1 MQNRSSFGL
10 IFLALCLG
18 ASLTSWSFGERVPM
32 VQDFEA
38 EGVSYSESIT
48 SPEELIGHQIGS
60 RHTRP
65 DQVVH
70 YFETIGK
77 ISPRV
82 KVKTHGRTYEG
93 RPLIHAI
100 VTSPENQE
108 RIDQLRE
115 ANLQLSAKPA
125 ETTDSD
131 LVQMPVF
138 VNMGYS
144 VHGNEASGTEAA
156 LLLLY
161 HLAAGNGAPVE
172 SILNNVVV
180 IIDPMLN
187 PDGRAR
193 FVGWVNANRGRVAGS
208 DPNDR
213 EHVEPWPGGRTNH
226 YWFDLNRD
234 WLLGQLVES
243 QARLELFHHWRP
255 QLQTDF
261 HEMGSQS
268 TFFFQP
274 GVPDRNN
281 PNTPERT
288 HKLTREV
295 ANYHAEALDR
305 IGSLYYSEETFDDF
319 YFGKGSSYPDINGAV
334 GILFEQATSRSLR
347 REIKTG
353 ILDYSFTI
361 RNQLAVSFSSLKAA
375 VEMREKLLRN
385 QRDFYLE
392 TEEMAQNSSVRAYII
407 QNEGVG
413 QRALPLVEV
422 LLRHQIQVF
431 KLAKGIE
438 IETTRYQAGK
448 AYIVPMLQPQ
458 ARLLKALMERVT
470 EFSAQV
476 FYDVSTWTLPLAF
489 GVEVAEFEGDFEA
502 HIGEEVTAPRTPSGS
517 LAGKQAKYGYLV
529 EWENYLSPRALY
541 RLQQSKITV
550 RLLKKPAVTE
560 VDGIRRTLNPGTL
573 IVPVNQDRV
582 EPRVVHETV
591 AKIVEVDGASVFGVS
606 TGLTLS
612 GPDLGSP
619 SSTPLEIPKIALLS
633 GDGAR
638 SSQIGEA
645 WFQLNERIGIPV
657 SLLDEQ
663 RVGGT
668 DLSRYNTLI
677 LVGGSHS
684 HLLEDDVNKLKAWIN
699 QGGLL
704 IVIHDGVKWAVS
716 KELVDEKLL
725 EIPKDTTQV
734 QYANVGTR
742 RRSQSIPGSIFRAH
756 LDPTHPVAFGLGQE
770 LDLFRNHEIA
780 LELSKTPGANVAI
793 YSDDPLMSGYS
804 PDSKV
809 EILKGT
815 PAVVARKMGKGAT
828 ILFLDDPNFRAF
840 WYGTSALFLN
850 AVFFGRVF

>member
-1 MQNRSSFGL
+1 MQDRSSLGL

-18 ASLTSWSFGERVPM
+18 TPLTSWSFGEKLPLVK
-32 VQDFEA
+32 DFEV
-38 EGVSYSESIT
+38 EGVTYSESIPK
-48 SPEELIGHQIGS
+48 PEELIGHQIGS

-65 DQVVH
+65 DQVVK
-70 YFETIGK
+70 YFETLGE

-82 KVKTHGRTYEG
+82 KVKTHGHTYEG

-100 VTSPENQE
+100 VTSRENQE
-108 RIDQLRE
+108 RIEQLRE
-115 ANLQLSAKPA
+115 ANLQLTANPA
-125 ETTDSD
+125 EKTDAD
-131 LVQMPVF
+131 LAKMPVF

-156 LLLLY
+156 LILLY
-161 HLAAGNGAPVE
+161 HLAAGKGAPVE
-172 SILNNVVV
+172 SILDNVV
-180 IIDPMLN
+180 IIVDPMLN

-193 FVGWVNANRGRVAGS
+193 FVGWVNANRGRVAS
-208 DPNDR
+208 TDPNDR
-213 EHVEPWPGGRTNH
+213 EHIEPWPGGRTNH

-243 QARLELFHHWRP
+243 QARLDLFHHWRP

-261 HEMGSQS
+261 HEMGSQA

-288 HKLTREV
+288 HQLTREV

-347 REIKTG
+347 REIDNG
-353 ILDYSFTI
+353 ILEYGFTI
-361 RNQLAVSFSSLKAA
+361 RNQLAASCSSLKAA

-392 TEEMAQNSSVRAYII
+392 SKDVAQNSGVRAYVL
-407 QNEGVG
+407 QNEGTG
-413 QRALPLVEV
+413 QRALPLVEI

-431 KLAKGIE
+431 ELAKAIE
-438 IETTRYQAGK
+438 IGTTRYQPGK
-448 AYIVPMLQPQ
+448 AYLVPMLQPQ
-458 ARLLKALMERVT
+458 SRLLKALMERVT
-470 EFSAQV
+470 EFHAPV

-489 GVEVAEFEGDFEA
+489 GVEAGDYTGDFDA
-502 HIGEEVTAPRTPSGS
+502 HKGERVTTPITPSGS
-517 LAGKQAKYGYLV
+517 LAGDQAKYGYLV
-529 EWENYLSPRALY
+529 EWENYLAPRALY
-541 RLQQSKITV
+541 RLQQSGITV
-550 RLLKKPAVTE
+550 RVLKKPAVTE
-560 VDGIRRTLNPGTL
+560 VGGIRRTHNPGTL
-573 IVPVNQDRV
+573 IVPVNQLRV
-582 EPRVVHETV
+582 EPEVVHETV
-591 AKIVEVDGASVFGVS
+591 AKIVELDSASVLGVS

-633 GDGAR
+633 GDGVR

-657 SLLDEQ
+657 SLLDER
-663 RVGGT
+663 RVGST
-668 DLSRYNTLI
+668 DLNRYNTLI
-677 LVGGSHS
+677 LGGGSHS
-684 HLLEDDVNKLKAWIN
+684 NLSEDNIQKLKTWMKK
-699 QGGLL
+699 GGLL
-704 IVIHDGVKWAVS
+704 VVLHAGVKWAVS

-725 EIPKDTTQV
+725 EIPEDTTQV
-734 QYANVGTR
+734 QYADVNTR
-742 RRSQSIPGSIFRAH
+742 RRSQSIPGSIFRAR
-756 LDPTHPVAFGLGQE
+756 LDLTHPVAFGLGKE
-770 LDLFRNHEIA
+770 VDFLRNHDIA
-780 LELSKTPGANVAI
+780 LELSKTPGANVAV
-793 YSDDPLMSGYS
+793 YSDAPLISGYS

-815 PAVVARKMGKGAT
+815 PAVVARKMGQGAT

-840 WYGTSALFLN
+840 WHGTSALFHN
-850 AVFFGRVF
+850 AVFFGRAF

>member
-1 MQNRSSFGL
+1 MQVRNCLGL
-10 IFLALCLG
+10 AFLALCLG

-32 VQDFEA
+32 VLDFEA
-38 EGVSYSESIT
+38 EGVRYSESIPK
-48 SPEELIGHQIGS
+48 PEELIGHQIGS

-65 DQVVH
+65 DQVVK
-70 YFETIGK
+70 YFETIGEM
-77 ISPRV
+77 SPRV
-82 KVKTHGRTYEG
+82 KVETHGRTYEG

-100 VTSPENQE
+100 VTSPENQKL
-108 RIDQLRE
+108 IDQLRQ
-115 ANLQLSAKPA
+115 ANLRLSAKPA
-125 ETTDSD
+125 EVADSD

-138 VNMGYS
+138 VTMGYG
-144 VHGNEASGTEAA
+144 VHGNEASGAEAA

-172 SILNNVVV
+172 SILHDVVV

-187 PDGRAR
+187 PDGRGR
-193 FVGWVNANRGRVAGS
+193 FVGWVNANRGGVANS

-261 HEMGSQS
+261 HEMGSRS

-274 GVPDRNN
+274 GVPKRNN

-288 HKLTREV
+288 HKLTREI

-319 YFGKGSSYPDINGAV
+319 YFGKGSSYPDINGAI
-334 GILFEQATSRSLR
+334 GILFEQASSRSLR
-347 REIKTG
+347 TEIDTG

-361 RNQLAVSFSSLKAA
+361 RNQLAATFSSLKAA
-375 VEMREKLLRN
+375 REMREKLLRN

-392 TEEMAQNSSVRAYII
+392 AEQMAQDSVVKAYII

-431 KLAKGIE
+431 ELAKGIE
-438 IETTRYQAGK
+438 IETTQYQAGK
-448 AYIVPMLQPQ
+448 AFIVPVLQPQ
-458 ARLLKALMERVT
+458 TRLLKALMERVT
-470 EFSAQV
+470 EFNDQV

-489 GVEVAEFEGDFEA
+489 GVEVAEFKGNSEA
-502 HIGEEVTAPRTPSGS
+502 HTGARVTTPLTPSGS
-517 LAGKQAKYGYLV
+517 LTGKQARYSYLV

-541 RLQQSKITV
+541 RLQQSGISV
-550 RLLKKPAVTE
+550 RLLKKPSVTE
-560 VDGIRRTLNPGTL
+560 VAGIRRTVNPGTL
-573 IVPVNQDRV
+573 IVPVTQSQV
-582 EPRVVHETV
+582 EPQVVHETV
-591 AKIVEVDGASVFGVS
+591 AKIVELDGATVFGVS

-619 SSTPLEIPKIALLS
+619 SSTPLEIPRIALLS
-633 GDGAR
+633 GDGVRA
-638 SSQIGEA
+638 SQIGEA
-645 WFQLNERIGIPV
+645 WFLLNERMGVPV
-657 SLLDEQ
+657 SLLDER
-663 RVGGT
+663 RVGKT

-677 LVGGSHS
+677 LAGGSHS
-684 HLLEDDVNKLKAWIN
+684 HLLEDDVEKLKAWMN
-699 QGGLL
+699 RGGLL
-704 IVIHDGVKWAVS
+704 IVIHGGVKWAVS
-716 KELVDEKLL
+716 KELVAEKLL

-734 QYANVGTR
+734 QYAEVGTR
-742 RRSQSIPGSIFRAH
+742 KRSQSIPGSIFRAQF
-756 LDPTHPVAFGLGQE
+756 DPTHPVAFGLGQE
-770 LDLFRNHEIA
+770 LALFRNHDLV
-780 LELSKTPGANVAI
+780 LELSEIPGANVAV
-793 YSDDPLMSGYS
+793 YSEDPLLSGYS
-804 PDSKV
+804 PESKV
-809 EILKGT
+809 EILQGT
-815 PAVVARKMGKGAT
+815 PAVVARKMGKGAAV
-828 ILFLDDPNFRAF
+828 LFLDDPNFRAF
-840 WYGTSALFLN
+840 WYGTSTLFLN
-850 AVFFGRVF
+850 AVFFGRAF

>member
-1 MQNRSSFGL
+1 N
-10 IFLALCLG
+10 
-18 ASLTSWSFGERVPM
+18 
-32 VQDFEA
+32 FEA
-38 EGVSYSESIT
+38 EGVSYSDSIPK
-48 SPEELIGHQIGS
+48 PEEVTGHQIGS
-60 RHTRP
+60 RHTRT
-65 DQVVH
+65 DQVVK
-70 YFETIGK
+70 YFETIGG

-82 KVKTHGRTYEG
+82 KVKIHGRTYEG

-100 VTSPENQE
+100 VTSPENQK

-115 ANLQLSAKPA
+115 ANLRLTTNPA
-125 ETTDSD
+125 GTTDAD
-131 LVQMPVF
+131 LAQMPVF

-172 SILNNVVV
+172 SILDNVVV
-180 IIDPMLN
+180 VIDPMLN

-193 FVGWVNANRGRVAGS
+193 FVGWVNSNRGRVAS
-208 DPNDR
+208 TDPNDR
-213 EHVEPWPGGRTNH
+213 EHIEPWPGGRTNH

-243 QARLELFHHWRP
+243 QGRLELFHHWRP

-274 GVPDRNN
+274 GVPERNN

-288 HKLTREV
+288 HTLTREV

-319 YFGKGSSYPDINGAV
+319 YFGKGSSYPDINGAI

-347 REIKTG
+347 REIDSG

-361 RNQLAVSFSSLKAA
+361 RNQLAGSFSSLKAA

-392 TEEMAQNSSVRAYII
+392 AEQLARDSSVRAYII

-413 QRALPLVEV
+413 RRALPLVEV

-431 KLAKGIE
+431 ELAKGIE

-448 AYIVPMLQPQ
+448 AYIVPTVQPQ
-458 ARLLKALMERVT
+458 SRLLKALMERVT
-470 EFSAQV
+470 EFNAQV

-489 GVEVAEFEGDFEA
+489 GVEAAEFKGDLEA
-502 HIGEEVTAPRTPSGS
+502 H
-517 LAGKQAKYGYLV
+517 AGKRINAPMTPTGSMAGNQAKYGYLV

-541 RLQQSKITV
+541 RLQQSGITV

-560 VDGIRRTLNPGTL
+560 VDGIRRTHNPGTL
-573 IVPVNQDRV
+573 IVPVNQLGV
-582 EPRVVHETV
+582 EPEVVHETV
-591 AKIVEVDGASVFGVS
+591 AKIVETDGATVVGVS

-633 GDGAR
+633 GDGVQ

-645 WFQLNERIGIPV
+645 WFQLNERIGVPV
-657 SLLDEQ
+657 SLLDER
-663 RVGGT
+663 RVGET

-677 LVGGSHS
+677 LAGGSHS
-684 HLLEDDVNKLKAWIN
+684 NLLEDDVEKLKGWMN

-704 IVIHDGVKWAVS
+704 IVIHEGVKWAVS

-725 EIPKDTTQV
+725 EIPKDTTLV
-734 QYANVGTR
+734 QYADVGTR

-770 LDLFRNHEIA
+770 LDLLRNHEIA
-780 LELSKTPGANVAI
+780 LELSKTPGANVAV
-793 YSDDPLMSGYS
+793 YSDAPLISGYS

-815 PAVVARKMGKGAT
+815 PAIVARKMDQGAI

-840 WYGTSALFLN
+840 WYSTSTLFHN
-850 AVFFGRVF
+850 AVFFGRAF